1 MVRLGL
7 RPSPRVLCSGVC
19 RRSFDVIE
27 LGFEFQA
34 MASACEIRIAHASEE
49 LLHSAAA
56 AAIDEVRR
64 IERKYS
70 RYDAAS
76 VVSRFNA
83 TAGRGAAVAVDDES
97 AGLHDFATSGDY
109 ERYFEIDG
117 KRYCHMLDPRTGW
130 PVSHWQ
136 SVSVLAPTCAAA
148 GALCTVAMLMGDAA
162 ETFLQAQGVAW
173 IGIGADGQKHGAD
186 ILHL

>member
-1 MVRLGL
+1 M
-7 RPSPRVLCSGVC
+7 
-19 RRSFDVIE
+19 IE

-109 ERYFEIDG
+109 ERYFIGPDG
-117 KRYCHMLDPRTGW
+117 ERYCHVLNPRTGW
-130 PVSHWQ
+130 PVRAWRSI
-136 SVSVLAPTCAAA
+136 SVVAPLCLAA
-148 GALCTVAMLMGDAA
+148 GSICTIAMLKGEDALP
-162 ETFLQAQGVAW
+162 FLQRQATDFLAVDAQGQVHR
-173 IGIGADGQKHGAD
+173 ADSGPAARGSDAP
-186 ILHL
+186 